1 MTGATMNRSNEQADI
16 AAIRLV
22 TLALLTEGDFRSTHT
37 SLLERLRGFDLLG
50 IPRERFVAQAEA
62 YSGELRAGKH
72 RGEGSLDAAA
82 GMQHIR
88 GLLGAIPDRRRQRCV
103 ACLLLRIMRADARMH
118 SGESRLLW
126 EILVG
131 WNLRLA
137 DVVADAASSANRCAE
152 PRLPRVFRRRPDRSA
167 GAAVSAAT
175 PALA

>member
-1 MTGATMNRSNEQADI
+1 MNRSIDQADI

-22 TLALLTEGDFRSTHT
+22 TLGLLTAGDFRSTHT
-37 SLLERLRGFDLLG
+37 SVLERLRAFDLLG
-50 IPRERFVAQAEA
+50 IPRERFVAEAEA
-62 YSGELRAGKH
+62 YSGELRAATPPGK
-72 RGEGSLDAAA
+72 GAPDTPAS
-82 GMQHIR
+82 MQHIR
-88 GLLGAIPDRRRQRCV
+88 GLLGTIVDRRRQRRV

-137 DVVADAASSANRCAE
+137 DVVADAASSASRCAE
-152 PRLPRVFRRRPDRSA
+152 PRLPRVFLRRPERARSA
-167 GAAVSAAT
+167 TVSAAT